1 MLVSLNFLSGF
12 ATFRFPFRFT
22 AMLKIVIRFG
32 LIIAALLILFQLS
45 KVSLFIPDMSQDLI
59 LGLVGAAFIG
69 LGIYL
74 GLKFRKVEV
83 VEVGPEF
90 EIDQKQIEHLGLTE
104 REMEVLQLIAEGYS
118 NGEIGDRLFLSENTI
133 KTHVSNL
140 FVKLDVKRR
149 TQAVTRAKEL
159 RIIS

>member
-1 MLVSLNFLSGF
+1 MF
-12 ATFRFPFRFT
+12 
-22 AMLKIVIRFG
+22 KVILRFG

-45 KVSLFIPDMSQDLI
+45 KMSLLIPDTSSDLI

-74 GLKFRKVEV
+74 GLKFRKVEI
-83 VEVGPEF
+83 VEVGPVI
-90 EIDQKQIEHLGLTE
+90 EIDEQQIEALGLTE
-104 REMEVLQLIAEGYS
+104 REMEVLRLIASGLS
-118 NGEIGDRLFLSENTI
+118 NVEIGEKLFVSENTV

-159 RIIS
+159 RVIE